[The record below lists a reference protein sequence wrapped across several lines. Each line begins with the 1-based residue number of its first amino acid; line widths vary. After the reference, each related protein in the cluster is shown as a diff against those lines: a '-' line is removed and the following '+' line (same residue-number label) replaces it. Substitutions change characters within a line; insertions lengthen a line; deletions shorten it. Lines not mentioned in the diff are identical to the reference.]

1 MLIKLN
7 LDEDID
13 LSDSSIDDETT
24 DYTSEE
30 ATDQSSEESE
40 WTGSDYTTDESDI
53 EVEPPSKRHKQ

>member
-1 MLIKLN
+1 MLVKIN
-7 LDEDID
+7 LDEDIE

-53 EVEPPSKRHKQ
+53 EVVPPSKRPKQ